1 MARCLRCGEQFERT
15 RPNRKYC
22 SEECRKL
29 EEKKRYRR
37 RTKLKTQDA
46 ESRGSRRPAFPHE
59 MKEHDPR
66 RSRPRRRAR
75 SGPRRV
81 MSISEYR
88 RSMRATIENAVSSLI
103 EERPGADADFVSVR
117 LGLPVGRARSV
128 LEEMALRGEL
138 RVESEQHGRCYF
150 PPGEE

>member
-1 MARCLRCGEQFERT
+1 
-15 RPNRKYC
+15 
-22 SEECRKL
+22 
-29 EEKKRYRR
+29 
-37 RTKLKTQDA
+37 
-46 ESRGSRRPAFPHE
+46 
-59 MKEHDPR
+59 
-66 RSRPRRRAR
+66 
-75 SGPRRV
+75 

-103 EERPGADADFVSVR
+103 EERPGADSDFVSVR

-138 RVESEQHGRCYF
+138 RLESEQRGRCYF